1 MIPKRHET
9 RTDPKMNYSMLEEAR
24 DLAGWSKESEA
35 LSIYQELSKIEDT
48 RGKKGKRYKL
58 ALLLTCVLLAKMAG
72 ETTLQAIA
80 EWIRLRSIWLQ
91 EVLPDT
97 RAAFPCAA
105 TYSNVLRTVDPA
117 QVNQVLMDL
126 LTRVRA
132 EKRVPEAHVHVVL
145 DGKTLRGTQH
155 HLAEDQKQM
164 HHLNL
169 YEAKTGIV
177 LKEDMIAEKANEL
190 THMKSFLTPV
200 LLQGRI
206 ISADALYTQR
216 SFCQDVI
223 AAGADY
229 LLVVK
234 HNQPT
239 LYEDL
244 SLFFHE
250 PPRDCLDWRTGS
262 LSTKGHGRLE
272 TRLLWA
278 STELNDFLAR
288 DWYGVGQ
295 VFCLRRRVEHAL
307 KCTQEIVYGI
317 TSLTPKKADPSRLLG
332 LNREHWSIENRL
344 HYRRDGALAED
355 ACQVRKGS
363 APHVLAVLNS
373 FVLALFDLCKVSNVK
388 QSMRYLD
395 AHPLQAVRLLLKSLE
410 EN

>member
-1 MIPKRHET
+1 
-9 RTDPKMNYSMLEEAR
+9 
-24 DLAGWSKESEA
+24 
-35 LSIYQELSKIEDT
+35 
-48 RGKKGKRYKL
+48 
-58 ALLLTCVLLAKMAG
+58 MAG

-80 EWIRLRSIWLQ
+80 EWIRFRSSWLQ
-91 EVLPDT
+91 DVLPET
-97 RAAFPCAA
+97 RATFPCAA

-132 EKRVPEAHVHVVL
+132 EKREPGEQQHVVL
-145 DGKTLRGTQH
+145 DGKTLRGTQQ
-155 HLAEDQKQM
+155 HLAPDQGKM

-177 LKEDMIAEKANEL
+177 LKEARVAEKAGEL
-190 THMKSFLTPV
+190 THLNLFLSPV

-206 ISADALYTQR
+206 ISADALFTLR
-216 SFCQDVI
+216 SFCQQVL
-223 AAGADY
+223 AAGGDY

-234 HNQPT
+234 LNQPT

-244 SLFFHE
+244 SLFFQD
-250 PPRDCLDWRTGS
+250 PPADCLDWRTA
-262 LSTKGHGRLE
+262 STCNKGHGRLE
-272 TRLLWA
+272 NRVLWA

-317 TSLTPKKADPSRLLG
+317 TSLTPKKADPSHLLQ

-355 ACQVRKGS
+355 ACQVRKGA

-373 FVLALFDLCKVSNVK
+373 FVLALFDFCHVSNVK
-388 QSMRYLD
+388 QSMRCLD
-395 AHPLQAVRLLLKSLE
+395 AHPLQAARLLLKSLE